1 MLRLL
6 LLREGQHFLAHL
18 LVAPRVTLEP
28 LAANTHHCW
37 RRVTHVLGARL
48 DEAHLQL
55 ERHLGALLAV
65 HLAAQGE
72 AATTTTRV

>member
-1 MLRLL
+1 MLLL
-6 LLREGQHFLAHL
+6 LLREGQHLFAHL

-28 LAANTHHCW
+28 LAADTHHGG
-37 RRVTHVLGARL
+37 RRVAHVLGARL

-55 ERHLGALLAV
+55 ERHLAALLAV

-72 AATTTTRV
+72 AATTTTRM